1 MKTLL
6 ICLAIFVS
14 SNSFGQQIKTDS
26 IKIREVKNDTKVEN
40 LVLNCGGTFVVFAYS
55 KENKI
60 FEKKYGLK
68 YKIFDCSVPE
78 YDKIVA
84 NNIKVVKYLDD
95 KFGKEWRA
103 FARQDI
109 IGIKIK

>member
-1 MKTLL
+1 MKILL

-26 IKIREVKNDTKVEN
+26 TKIVDVKDEIKVED
-40 LVLNCGGTFVVFAYS
+40 LVLKCGYGLIS
-55 KENKI
+55 KEDKV
-60 FEKKYGLK
+60 FEKKYNLK
-68 YKIFDCSVPE
+68 YQILLCNSTVMAP
-78 YDKIVA
+78 IIA
-84 NNIKVVKYLDD
+84 HNIKIIKILDD
-95 KFGKEWRA
+95 KYGNEWRA

>member
-1 MKTLL
+1 MKTIL

-26 IKIREVKNDTKVEN
+26 TKIGEVKNEIKVED
-40 LVLNCGGTFVVFAYS
+40 LVLKCGGTLEAFAYS
-55 KENKI
+55 KEDKI
-60 FEKKYGLK
+60 FEKKYNLK
-68 YKIFDCSVPE
+68 YKIFDCTAPDRE
-78 YDKIVA
+78 IITA

-95 KFGKEWRA
+95 KYGKEWRA